1 MQPTTKHFKKNA
13 RAALKNPALQTA
25 LENLKNGFVKK
36 RQLAIEK
43 LPEFD
48 TLRDEARDIKNHVLM
63 HLDYYLEY
71 FEEKVQAKGGN
82 VHWAVDA
89 AEANEHTL
97 RICQSVNATVVTK
110 GKSMIS
116 EEIGLNAF
124 LEEAGL
130 TVIETDL
137 GEYIIQLRKE
147 PPSHIV
153 APAIHLQQAEITRD
167 FYAHHTQHDPK
178 RLLDTAEDLLQE
190 ARTILRKKYF
200 MADVGITGANFLI
213 AENGATVIVTNEGNG
228 DLTQT
233 LAKVHI
239 VIASIEKIVPTL
251 EDVSTLIRLLPRSAT
266 GQEITSYVTFSAGA
280 KRLDD
285 LDGPEQFHVILLDN
299 SRSEMLNTELQE
311 MLRCIRCGACLNH
324 CPVYGA
330 IGGHAYGWTYPGPM
344 GAVLTPHF
352 LGQNETHDLPNAS
365 TFCGRCEDVCPVR
378 IPLPK
383 LMRGLRDKQF
393 AEKITPL
400 RTRFGMDF
408 WAFFATKP
416 HLYQYVSSFFIK
428 LLYLFGKKKGRF
440 QVLPLASNW
449 TDSRDFPAPSGKT
462 FQEQWK
468 KKK

>member
-1 MQPTTKHFKKNA
+1 MQPTTEHFKQNA

-25 LENLKNGFVKK
+25 LANLKTGFVKK
-36 RQLAIEK
+36 RQLAIDK

-48 TLRDEARDIKNHVLM
+48 TLRDEARDIKNHVLT

-71 FEEKVQAKGGN
+71 FEEKVHAQGGK
-82 VHWAVDA
+82 VHWAADA
-89 AEANEHTL
+89 KEANEHIL
-97 RICQSVNATVVTK
+97 RICQTVNAGVVTK

-124 LEEAGL
+124 LEEAGIN
-130 TVIETDL
+130 VIETDL
-137 GEYIIQLRKE
+137 GEYIIQLRNE

-153 APAIHLQQAEITRD
+153 APAIHLQQDEITRD
-167 FYAHHTQHDPK
+167 FYAHHTQHEPE
-178 RLLDTAEDLLQE
+178 RVLLTADDLLQE
-190 ARTILRKKYF
+190 ARAILRKKYF

-280 KRLDD
+280 KRAED

-352 LGQNETHDLPNAS
+352 IGQKEAQDLPNAS

-383 LMRGLRDKQF
+383 LMRGLREKQF
-393 AEKITPL
+393 SAKITPP
-400 RTRFGMDF
+400 RTRVGMAL
-408 WAFFATKP
+408 WAFFAAKP
-416 HLYQYVSSFFIK
+416 RLYQHLSSYFIK
-428 LLYLFGKKKGRF
+428 LLHLLGKKKGRF
-440 QVLPLASNW
+440 HTLPLVSNW